1 MLTGVI
7 LTLEEVLSR
16 VVTFNRF
23 LKSRTV
29 MEYELQKEL
38 DNTSACQSDSVSKAM
53 NASTLSVSRFSKL
66 ILYKFHDIWCYQANI
81 SRPR

>member
-1 MLTGVI
+1 M
-7 LTLEEVLSR
+7 LEEVLSR
-16 VVTFNRF
+16 VVTFNRL

-29 MEYELQKEL
+29 IEYELRKEL

-53 NASTLSVSRFSKL
+53 NASTLSVHVRFSKL
-66 ILYKFHDIWCYQANI
+66 ILYQIHDIWCYQANI

>member
-1 MLTGVI
+1 
-7 LTLEEVLSR
+7 
-16 VVTFNRF
+16 
-23 LKSRTV
+23 